1 MYMSTNKENLIFEK
15 FIEPTVDLKYL
26 VNLSHGSL
34 YKNIKL
40 ITNEYFR
47 INQSPVILIDIKKA
61 KKETFFQFKVLEND
75 YIKEPDF
82 FDDVFKKIITEIS
95 LLAEKEIINE
105 INLLKKIP
113 SLENC
118 IPKSKKKLSL

>member
-95 LLAEKEIINE
+95 LLAEK
-105 INLLKKIP
+105 
-113 SLENC
+113 
-118 IPKSKKKLSL
+118 